1 MWRSSVH
8 REVGQWVSPRP
19 AYLPTARAETLS
31 GVFGG
36 VMAQLRFF
44 RLLRLPMVSFS
55 LGCSSIFYLLHRIG
69 LLFRRDVC
77 ASLPLFCNVGLHDSV
92 PRLPWCHG
100 NLGIARSSVLV
111 FAFINRNCCR
121 KANSVYT
128 LRMEP
133 RALCAGVGQ
142 CAFLWGPGRAPGGVL
157 YHACG
162 ACPPPLAKGCLAGIL
177 FSVICSFRRDCA
189 REAHLICICTCVLS
203 RPPLRVPG

>member
-1 MWRSSVH
+1 MGLTAARIFIH
-8 REVGQWVSPRP
+8 RPCRGAERCVWCYGAAPLLSASAPVSDI
-19 AYLPTARAETLS
+19 YFIS
-31 GVFGG
+31 CVF
-36 VMAQLRFF
+36 
-44 RLLRLPMVSFS
+44 
-55 LGCSSIFYLLHRIG
+55 FYLLSASPYRFIV
-69 LLFRRDVC
+69 RRDVC

-142 CAFLWGPGRAPGGVL
+142 CAFLWGPGRAPGGVCIMRAA
-157 YHACG
+157 HARRPSRRAASRGYCF
-162 ACPPPLAKGCLAGIL
+162 PLSVRFVVTVHAK
-177 FSVICSFRRDCA
+177 R
-189 REAHLICICTCVLS
+189 T
-203 RPPLRVPG
+203 

>member
-1 MWRSSVH
+1 VCDGAAPLLSASAP
-8 REVGQWVSPRP
+8 VSGIYFP
-19 AYLPTARAETLS
+19 S
-31 GVFGG
+31 GLF
-36 VMAQLRFF
+36 
-44 RLLRLPMVSFS
+44 
-55 LGCSSIFYLLHRIG
+55 FYLLSASPYRFIV
-69 LLFRRDVC
+69 RRDVC
-77 ASLPLFCNVGLHDSV
+77 ASLPLFCNVGLHDSA

-142 CAFLWGPGRAPGGVL
+142 CAFLWGLGRAPGGVL

-162 ACPPPLAKGCLAGIL
+162 ACPPPLARVLPREDIVFRFL
-177 FSVICSFRRDCA
+177 LVSFCVCA
-189 REAHLICICTCVLS
+189 REARLIVVFVSVFCALAF
-203 RPPLRVPG
+203 RFR

>member
-1 MWRSSVH
+1 MVCDGAAPLLSASAP
-8 REVGQWVSPRP
+8 VSISP
-19 AYLPTARAETLS
+19 
-31 GVFGG
+31 
-36 VMAQLRFF
+36 
-44 RLLRLPMVSFS
+44 

-77 ASLPLFCNVGLHDSV
+77 ASLPLFCNVGLHDSA

-142 CAFLWGPGRAPGGVL
+142 CAFLWGLGRAPGGFFVSCVRRMPAAPREGVASRGYCFPFSARFVL
-157 YHACG
+157 
-162 ACPPPLAKGCLAGIL
+162 CLCTRSAL
-177 FSVICSFRRDCA
+177 DCC
-189 REAHLICICTCVLS
+189 ICICVLS

>member
-1 MWRSSVH
+1 MVCDGAAPLLSASAPVCI
-8 REVGQWVSPRP
+8 SP
-19 AYLPTARAETLS
+19 
-31 GVFGG
+31 
-36 VMAQLRFF
+36 
-44 RLLRLPMVSFS
+44 

-77 ASLPLFCNVGLHDSV
+77 ASLPLFCNVGLHDSA

-142 CAFLWGPGRAPGGVL
+142 CAFLWGLGRAPGGVL

-162 ACPPPLAKGCLAGIL
+162 ACPPPLARVLPREDIVFRFL
-177 FSVICSFRRDCA
+177 LVSFCVCA
-189 REAHLICICTCVLS
+189 REARLIVVFVSVFCALAF
-203 RPPLRVPG
+203 RFR